1 MYYVRRNG
9 NERSKEK
16 KKTLFILNALYIKL
30 FDNLLADYY
39 ISYHDNHTISHRVH
53 TYTIVC
59 TIITLTRIN
68 FLIVDRRVS
77 SPFPVVVYNINI
89 YVQIRRR
96 CKLKKGVEPC
106 LKTNVAITSII
117 PDKNVIK
124 NGRLKK
130 KNNTATII
138 QQRFTR
144 FFDYILYI
152 QKRSHS
158 PPSPSP
164 PCVVQ
169 KTRNIDDIDP
179 QRNVITSSSG
189 IATTTTTTERI
200 LDSSK
205 REGSTRPRSVFYQR
219 LKSDRARA
227 KENLYE
233 LRFNSVNT
241 ESFRRI
247 DAEHALFLKTY
258 LENICM

>member
-16 KKTLFILNALYIKL
+16 KILFILNALYIKL

-130 KNNTATII
+130 KKIT
-138 QQRFTR
+138 QR
-144 FFDYILYI
+144 
-152 QKRSHS
+152 
-158 PPSPSP
+158 
-164 PCVVQ
+164 
-169 KTRNIDDIDP
+169 
-179 QRNVITSSSG
+179 
-189 IATTTTTTERI
+189 
-200 LDSSK
+200 
-205 REGSTRPRSVFYQR
+205 
-219 LKSDRARA
+219 
-227 KENLYE
+227 
-233 LRFNSVNT
+233 
-241 ESFRRI
+241 
-247 DAEHALFLKTY
+247 
-258 LENICM
+258 